1 MPQLIDQLQN
11 ALAGRYTLE
20 RELGRGGGGTVFLAH
35 DVRHDRHVA
44 IKVLRPEV
52 AATIGVDRFLREI
65 RFAARLQ
72 HPHILPLHDSGE
84 ANGFLYY
91 VMPFVEGESLRERL
105 TRERQLPMEDALR
118 ITREVADALSY
129 AHARGVVHRDI
140 KPENILLQS
149 GHALVADF
157 GIARALDE
165 AVPGTQT
172 AQGVIVGTPVYMSP
186 EQASGGRDIDG
197 RSDVYSL
204 ACVLYEMLAGDPPFE
219 ESSLQALIAAH
230 LVSIARPISAIR
242 DTVPPHIEGAI
253 TKALAKGR
261 ADRFGTAT
269 QFAEALSI
277 EIPAWISSPG
287 RQVTPRPTLDPGGRA
302 KPGLWTRIR
311 VAPYWMRWAAVVV
324 VVALLAAG
332 WLFLWPP
339 RGIASTP
346 NAAILIADVR
356 NTTGDS
362 LFDRSLTEALTT
374 GIQQSTYVSV
384 FPRSRV
390 RQTLQRMQRKQ
401 LDTLLDE
408 SLAKEVAQREG
419 IRLVIVGDISQI
431 AGTYSL
437 TARIVDPDSGVTLKV
452 EEARARTK
460 SEVIDALDKI
470 AKSLRRDLGESFRSV
485 RAHGLP
491 LPKATTTSL
500 EALKRYVDGNRA
512 WDSGHRPEARELWE
526 SAVAL
531 DTNFALVHAS
541 LGGYYYFNNDRPNGE
556 AHFQKALANMD
567 RLTDRERLWIRSQA
581 EGWRGNRSEA
591 INILRVLVQQY
602 PEDRAA
608 WFNLGYDLM
617 RAQRFREA
625 LEAYGRLLAI
635 DSMHA
640 TAYINVAVSH
650 EGLNE
655 YDQAV
660 AAYRKAFALRP
671 ELRTQDFTNHE
682 FGQALIRAG
691 HGQEA
696 RENFQVMLQGDQ
708 SMQSRGRRSLA
719 LVDMLEGQYAEAEKQ
734 LNEAVL
740 LSQAQKAPTTE
751 LRNRLYLAAIYDERG
766 NAPAMREQ
774 LDAVYRIFKSSY
786 IEPGFLLY
794 AGLTFLRGGDVART
808 AEIADSM
815 TRRANASN
823 PWDQADLNQIRGEL
837 AIRRGKGDSALTMF
851 NLAYKEQASG
861 VRLQSVASAM
871 EKTGDYK
878 GAIEQYRQI
887 ERERDVGWE
896 GQEGYALAE
905 YRIGKLYET
914 LGDAASAIKAYE
926 AFLES
931 WKDADEN
938 LRSVRDAKA
947 RLEKLRRSQHT
958 PLLPRTSG

>member
-1 MPQLIDQLQN
+1 MAQLIDQLQH

-20 RELGRGGGGTVFLAH
+20 RELGHGGGGTVFLAH
-35 DVRHDRHVA
+35 DVRHDRNVA

-105 TRERQLPMEDALR
+105 TRERQLPLEDALR
-118 ITREVADALSY
+118 VTREVADALSY

-230 LVSIARPISAIR
+230 LVSIARPVSAIR

-261 ADRFGTAT
+261 ADRFATAT

-277 EIPAWISSPG
+277 EMPAWISSPG
-287 RQVTPRPTLDPGGRA
+287 RQVTPRPTLDSGSKR
-302 KPGLWTRIR
+302 GLWARIR
-311 VAPYWMRWAAVVV
+311 LAPYWMRWAAVVV
-324 VVALLAAG
+324 LVALLAAG
-332 WLFLWPP
+332 GLFLAPP

-346 NAAILIADVR
+346 NASVLIADVR
-356 NTTGDS
+356 NATGDS

-374 GIQQSTYVSV
+374 GIQQSTFVSV

-419 IRLVIVGDISQI
+419 IRLVIVGDITQI
-431 AGTYSL
+431 SGIYSL
-437 TARIVDPDSGVTLKV
+437 TARIIDPDSGSTLKV

-460 SEVIDALDKI
+460 GEVIDALDRI

-485 RAHGLP
+485 RAHGLS

-556 AHFQKALANMD
+556 AHFRKALANMD

-602 PEDRAA
+602 PEDRPA

-635 DSMHA
+635 DSTYA

-719 LVDMLEGQYAEAEKQ
+719 LVDMLEGQYAAAEKQ
-734 LNEAVL
+734 LREAVL

-751 LRNRLYLAAIYDERG
+751 LRNRLYLAAIYDEQG
-766 NAPAMREQ
+766 NVPAMREQ

-794 AGLTFLRGGDVART
+794 AGLTMLRGGDVART

-815 TRRANASN
+815 GRRANATN
-823 PWDQADLNQIRGEL
+823 PWDQADVNQIRGEL
-837 AIRRGKGDSALTMF
+837 ALRRGRVDSALAMF

-861 VRLQSVASAM
+861 VRLNSLAAALERS
-871 EKTGDYK
+871 GDLK

-896 GQEGYALAE
+896 AQEGYAMAQ
-905 YRIGKLYET
+905 YRIGKLYEMLEDPT
-914 LGDAASAIKAYE
+914 SAIKAYE

-938 LRSVRDAKA
+938 LRTVRDAKA
-947 RLEKLRRSQHT
+947 RLQKLRQSQRS
-958 PLLPRTSG
+958 PLLPRNSG